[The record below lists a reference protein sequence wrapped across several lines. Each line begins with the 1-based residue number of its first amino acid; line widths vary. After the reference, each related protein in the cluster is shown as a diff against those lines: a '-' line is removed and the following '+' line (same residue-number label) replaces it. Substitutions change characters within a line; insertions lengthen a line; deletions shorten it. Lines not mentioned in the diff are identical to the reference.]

1 MFPFL
6 SINKMKDM
14 LWILLTFKEKKEDEQ
29 QNLSQ
34 TYNKKEPNKGP
45 KDSTIEKEVNDA
57 GKDC

>member
-1 MFPFL
+1 
-6 SINKMKDM
+6 M

-29 QNLSQ
+29 QNLSL